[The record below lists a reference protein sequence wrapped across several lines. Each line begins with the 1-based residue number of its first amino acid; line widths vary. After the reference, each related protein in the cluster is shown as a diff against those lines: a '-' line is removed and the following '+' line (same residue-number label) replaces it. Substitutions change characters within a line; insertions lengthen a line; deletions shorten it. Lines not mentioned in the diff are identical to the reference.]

1 MKFFQSCMLASMA
14 GVVSNAADISVIL
27 EFFETDLMN
36 DETFQQTFLLNLQR
50 DTTNTNSDCMA
61 GYTTL
66 KETYASLV
74 TNLESDA
81 DYLAGL
87 AAKGQADGTTYG
99 YALDKFES
107 YIDMATVSTN
117 LFNECDIDYYLM
129 AISKAVSNVAGFI
142 NQGINT
148 YFRMNEGTVYDEME
162 VAFAAEDAT
171 TSAELLAVFVQD
183 FLMAE
188 IPDKSQAG
196 YYQSV
201 GQLM

>member
-1 MKFFQSCMLASMA
+1 MKFFQSCMIASMA

-27 EFFETDLMN
+27 EFFETDLIN
-36 DETFQQTFLLNLQR
+36 DETFQRAFLLNLQR
-50 DTTNTNSDCMA
+50 DPTNESSDCMT
-61 GYTTL
+61 GYSTL
-66 KETYASLV
+66 QTVYASLAK
-74 TNLESDA
+74 NLESDA

-87 AAKGQADGTTYG
+87 AAKGQADGTEYG
-99 YALDKFES
+99 YALSKFES

-117 LFNECDIDYYLM
+117 LFNECDLDYYLM
-129 AISKAVSNVAGFI
+129 AVSKAVSNVAGFF
-142 NQGINT
+142 NQAINT

-162 VAFAAEDAT
+162 VAFAASDAT
-171 TSAELLAVFVQD
+171 TSAELLAKFVQD

>member
-1 MKFFQSCMLASMA
+1 MKFFQSCMVATMA
-14 GVVSNAADISVIL
+14 AYTNAAGISVLLTFPDTGLI
-27 EFFETDLMN
+27 N
-36 DETFQQTFLLNLQR
+36 DATFQQQFLLNLQR
-50 DTTNTNSDCMA
+50 DTTNTDSDCMA
-61 GYTTL
+61 GYTQLTD
-66 KETYASLV
+66 TYAALV
-74 TNLESDA
+74 SNLESDA

-87 AAKGQADGTTYG
+87 QAKGQADGTTYG
-99 YALDKFES
+99 YALDRFES

-129 AISKAVSNVAGFI
+129 AVSKAVSNVAGFI

-148 YFRMNEGTVYDEME
+148 YWRLQESTVYDEME
-162 VAFAAEDAT
+162 TAFNAVDAT
-171 TSAELLAVFVQD
+171 TSAQLLATFIKD

-188 IPDKSQAG
+188 IPDKSAAG

>member
-1 MKFFQSCMLASMA
+1 MKFFQSCMIASMA
-14 GVVSNAADISVIL
+14 GVVSNAADISVVL
-27 EFFETDLMN
+27 EFFETDMIN
-36 DETFQQTFLLNLQR
+36 DETFQKAFLLNLQR
-50 DTTNTNSDCMA
+50 DTTNTESDCMA
-61 GYTTL
+61 GYTMLQEVYATL
-66 KETYASLV
+66 S

-87 AAKGQADGTTYG
+87 AAKGQADGTSYG
-99 YALDKFES
+99 YALSKFES

-117 LFNECDIDYYLM
+117 LFNECDLDYYLM
-129 AISKAVSNVAGFI
+129 AVSKAVSNVAGFI
-142 NQGINT
+142 NQAINT
-148 YFRMNEGTVYDEME
+148 YFRMNEGSVYDDME
-162 VAFAAEDAT
+162 TAFEANDSEA
-171 TSAELLAVFVQD
+171 SAVLLAQFIQD

>member
-1 MKFFQSCMLASMA
+1 MKFIQSCMLASMA
-14 GVVSNAADISVIL
+14 GYVSNAADITVIL

-36 DETFQQTFLLNLQR
+36 DETFQQQFLLNLQR
-50 DTTNTNSDCMA
+50 DSTNTNSDCMK

-87 AAKGQADGTTYG
+87 AAKGQGAGTSYG

-117 LFNECDIDYYLM
+117 LFNECDLDYYLM

-142 NQGINT
+142 NQAINT
-148 YFRMNEGTVYDEME
+148 YFRMNEGSVYDEME
-162 VAFAAEDAT
+162 VAFENEDAEE
-171 TSAELLAVFVQD
+171 SAELLA
-183 FLMAE
+183 
-188 IPDKSQAG
+188 
-196 YYQSV
+196 
-201 GQLM
+201 

>member
-1 MKFFQSCMLASMA
+1 MKFFQSCMIASMA
-14 GVVSNAADISVIL
+14 GVVSNAADISVVL
-27 EFFETDLMN
+27 EFFETDMLN
-36 DETFQQTFLLNLQR
+36 DETFQKAFLLNLQR
-50 DTTNTNSDCMA
+50 DTTNTDSDCMA
-61 GYTTL
+61 GYTMLQEVYATL
-66 KETYASLV
+66 S

-87 AAKGQADGTTYG
+87 AAKGQADGTSYG
-99 YALDKFES
+99 YALSKFES

-117 LFNECDIDYYLM
+117 LFNECDLDYYLM
-129 AISKAVSNVAGFI
+129 AVSKAVSNVAGFI
-142 NQGINT
+142 NQAINT
-148 YFRMNEGTVYDEME
+148 YFRMNEGTVYDDME
-162 VAFAAEDAT
+162 TAFEAEDSEA
-171 TSAELLAVFVQD
+171 SAILLATFIQD

>member
-1 MKFFQSCMLASMA
+1 MKFFQSCMVATMA
-14 GVVSNAADISVIL
+14 AYTNAADISVLLTFPDTGLI
-27 EFFETDLMN
+27 N
-36 DETFQQTFLLNLQR
+36 DATFQQQFLLNLQR
-50 DTTNTNSDCMA
+50 DTTNTDSDCMA
-61 GYTTL
+61 GYTQL
-66 KETYASLV
+66 QNTYAALV
-74 TNLESDA
+74 SNLESDA

-87 AAKGQADGTTYG
+87 QAKGQADGTTYG
-99 YALDKFES
+99 YALDRFES

-129 AISKAVSNVAGFI
+129 AVSKAVSNVAGFI

-148 YFRMNEGTVYDEME
+148 YWRLQESTVYDQME
-162 VAFAAEDAT
+162 TAFTAVDAT
-171 TSAELLAVFVQD
+171 TSAQLLAEFIKD

-188 IPDKSQAG
+188 IPDKSAAG